1 MAILGSPGLSC
12 TDPGHAPVRLDLQAR
27 GPAFRAMDGRARCE
41 DLPLPDHAPHTMAA
55 RRIIPDRGEF
65 IDALRVL
72 RKGRVLVQVSDISG
86 GCMLDG
92 APLYSAH
99 RTLLDYGLIREFHNP
114 QGFPSVRYYRLS
126 ERGRDFADRACE
138 SWRRRPLLQRLA
150 VRLAG

>member
-1 MAILGSPGLSC
+1 MQAIETP
-12 TDPGHAPVRLDLQAR
+12 
-27 GPAFRAMDGRARCE
+27 
-41 DLPLPDHAPHTMAA
+41 
-55 RRIIPDRGEF
+55 RIIPDRGEF

-72 RKGRVLVQVSDISG
+72 RKGRVLVRVSDISG

-99 RTLLDYGLIREFHNP
+99 RTLIDYGLIREFDNP

-138 SWRRRPLLQRLA
+138 NWRRRPLLQRLA

>member
-1 MAILGSPGLSC
+1 MSDA
-12 TDPGHAPVRLDLQAR
+12 
-27 GPAFRAMDGRARCE
+27 
-41 DLPLPDHAPHTMAA
+41 
-55 RRIIPDRGEF
+55 RIIPDRGEF
-65 IDALRVL
+65 IDALRAL
-72 RKGRVLVQVSDISG
+72 RQGRVLVRVSDISG

-92 APLYSAH
+92 APVYSAH
-99 RTLLDYGLIREFHNP
+99 RTLIAYGLVREFDNP

>member
-1 MAILGSPGLSC
+1 MA
-12 TDPGHAPVRLDLQAR
+12 D
-27 GPAFRAMDGRARCE
+27 
-41 DLPLPDHAPHTMAA
+41 

-65 IDALRVL
+65 IDALHVL

-99 RTLLDYGLIREFHNP
+99 RTLVDYGLVHQFDNP

-126 ERGRDFADRACE
+126 ERGRAFADRACE
-138 SWRRRPLLQRLA
+138 NWRRRPLLQRLA
-150 VRLAG
+150 VRLMG